1 MSGGLSLI
9 FHLVLFF
16 HSFQLLGAKYKHEI
30 LVDHTRADTGSCY
43 GNFVL
48 FLLLFMCLHIL
59 LCHVLF
65 LTFQLFL
72 HVNVNGEKSSFSLKW
87 YMTVNQAF
95 PAIFIP
101 HWCTVKY

>member
-9 FHLVLFF
+9 FHSVLFF

-30 LVDHTRADTGSCY
+30 LVDHTRSDTGSCY
-43 GNFVL
+43 GNFVVV
-48 FLLLFMCLHIL
+48 LLLVMCLRIL

-72 HVNVNGEKSSFSLKW
+72 HVNINGKKAAS
-87 YMTVNQAF
+87 
-95 PAIFIP
+95 P
-101 HWCTVKY
+101 